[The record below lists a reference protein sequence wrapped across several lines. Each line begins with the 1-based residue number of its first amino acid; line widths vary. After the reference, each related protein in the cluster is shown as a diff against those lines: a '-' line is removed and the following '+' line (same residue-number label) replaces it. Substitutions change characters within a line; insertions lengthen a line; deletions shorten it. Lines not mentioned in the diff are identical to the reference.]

1 MQHSGHTLSSE
12 LQRQTMEKDLSLQLS
27 QIQRK
32 FYAFFG
38 KKYIVGCVV
47 YVVFDLDKLS
57 SIFNTNNRIF
67 F

>member
-38 KKYIVGCVV
+38 KNI
-47 YVVFDLDKLS
+47 
-57 SIFNTNNRIF
+57 
-67 F
+67 